1 MRKLIALS
9 LIIISLLTFCACGA
23 VSEIYSSTLT
33 YEGDTSEPAP
43 EYDVYLSDIK
53 TEDIAEAA
61 EMPVSEQAEENG
73 YSGNETD
80 AEAAPLTDTE
90 TVNGPK
96 PRKFFTICFDDGITQ
111 DMKIIEI
118 FKKHGFNSCT
128 FFINTGLYGANWK
141 QIGKMYNRPDVTHIR
156 FTKKELESGIYNGFD
171 VAVHTLT
178 HKSLK
183 AYDKNPKGI
192 RREVENDA
200 ENIFKITG
208 VYPVGMAWPGGEND
222 VTETTKKLV
231 YENTSIR
238 FARGAESTHSF
249 ELPTEFLMWQPT
261 CSIRDPEILSYARSF
276 MEADCAEDMLFF
288 VWGHGYEL
296 DLDDSYDMLDELIKM
311 MTESEDIICVTT
323 TEFYELFKDQIPSLK

>member
-1 MRKLIALS
+1 MKKLITLS
-9 LIIISLLTFCACGA
+9 LIILSLLTHCACGA
-23 VSEIYSSTLT
+23 VSEIYPSTLT
-33 YEGDTSEPAP
+33 QEAEVSSESVT
-43 EYDVYLSDIK
+43 DSLSDIK
-53 TEDIAEAA
+53 ADELAEVTERS
-61 EMPVSEQAEENG
+61 VVEQAERNSDTE
-73 YSGNETD
+73 YETD
-80 AEAAPLTDTE
+80 EKTAPYMDTE
-90 TVNGPK
+90 TIDGQAPGK
-96 PRKFFTICFDDGITQ
+96 YFTICFDDGITQ
-111 DMKIIEI
+111 DMKIMEI
-118 FKKHGFNSCT
+118 FKKYDFRACT

-238 FARGAESTHSF
+238 FARGAYSTHSF
-249 ELPTEFLMWQPT
+249 ELPEEFLMWQPT
-261 CSIRDPEILSYARSF
+261 CSVRDPEILSYARSF